1 MLGDRGPSQLSVTFK
16 KNVTEK
22 TLEVDKPIEGLALHG
37 QIKN

>member
-1 MLGDRGPSQLSVTFK
+1 MLGERGYSQLSVTFK

-22 TLEVDKPIEGLALHG
+22 TLQVDKPTEVLALHG